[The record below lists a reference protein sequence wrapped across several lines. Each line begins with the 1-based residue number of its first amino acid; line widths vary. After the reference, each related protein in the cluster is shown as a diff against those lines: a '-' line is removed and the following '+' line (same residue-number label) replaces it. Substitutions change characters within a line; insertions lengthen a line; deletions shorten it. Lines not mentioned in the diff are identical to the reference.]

1 MAARGLEMP
10 PAAPDTPAARSEPE
24 VADPAAETA
33 VTPTPVAAPVVAEP
47 ESPPGPSVEYPSA
60 DVPAGGEDAP
70 AGMPSGI
77 DAGSGEGPAGMPS
90 GIDAGSEGAPAGM
103 PSGVE
108 AGSGEAPAGR
118 PSGIDAGSEGAPAGI
133 PSGIE
138 AGSGEGPAGRPSGI
152 YAGAEEAPAG
162 TPGPPS
168 SEPLVASAA
177 ADAPIEVDAG
187 PRKRTGI
194 AEWLS
199 AATSLLSTT
208 GTHPRVEAP
217 DSPTTDD
224 APDALPSAEPAEDE
238 AADSGADRAV
248 ARSAGPASAPSH
260 TTGDAGPGPAV
271 DAALAGAG
279 PGAHALPDA
288 DAVASAPAHTGMD
301 ADSRLETDT
310 AAGLSADAGAGV
322 DTVPDD
328 GAAPEVPDDLSDRVF
343 DHPDADVVPVG
354 ESRGGLHGEAEP
366 DVDAGSEAHAAVPPG
381 TGPVPD
387 ADAVAVVDA
396 DVVPDAD
403 VRPEAEVA
411 AGDRDAGADDDD
423 AEVGAGPGTEALA
436 PTAASPRTIVI
447 DDLDDESYEPAHMAT
462 PAPDP
467 AQPAA
472 TARHAAGAAGP
483 AAGVTGRRGGTG
495 SERPAIAIRDLDE
508 PADDRSVGRAAA
520 AGLAAGAAGTGV
532 GVAAPSGEQAAARER
547 TGGRHAA
554 RTGAAGGSPPLIRP
568 IGPSGRRRP
577 TPLLI
582 GAVLLALV
590 LVVLAVRALAGGDD
604 GEGETGPGTTQNA
617 DTTAPPNDGESVVGG
632 GDGETA
638 TDDTVATDD
647 TTATDDA
654 ATDDPGDAGD
664 DPGTTATTAAETTTT
679 ARETTTTS
687 GQAGVVPPGW
697 TEYTGGGGRYTIAHP
712 ADWRVVQVAET
723 RIQFRHPDNGTYLM
737 VDWTDDPQPDPVADW
752 QNQSQ
757 YFAARHENY
766 ETIRIEPFPYRD
778 YNAAIWEFR
787 YSAGGAD
794 LHVANLG
801 FVVGGERAFALYF
814 QTREANWAS
823 SQPLYEQFRLAF
835 QPG

>member
-1 MAARGLEMP
+1 
-10 PAAPDTPAARSEPE
+10 
-24 VADPAAETA
+24 
-33 VTPTPVAAPVVAEP
+33 
-47 ESPPGPSVEYPSA
+47 
-60 DVPAGGEDAP
+60 
-70 AGMPSGI
+70 
-77 DAGSGEGPAGMPS
+77 
-90 GIDAGSEGAPAGM
+90 
-103 PSGVE
+103 
-108 AGSGEAPAGR
+108 
-118 PSGIDAGSEGAPAGI
+118 
-133 PSGIE
+133 
-138 AGSGEGPAGRPSGI
+138 
-152 YAGAEEAPAG
+152 
-162 TPGPPS
+162 
-168 SEPLVASAA
+168 
-177 ADAPIEVDAG
+177 
-187 PRKRTGI
+187 
-194 AEWLS
+194 
-199 AATSLLSTT
+199 LLSTT

-279 PGAHALPDA
+279 SGTHALPEA
-288 DAVASAPAHTGMD
+288 DAVASAPAHTGLD
-301 ADSRLETDT
+301 ADSRLETDP
-310 AAGLSADAGAGV
+310 AAGPSADAGAGA
-322 DTVPDD
+322 DAVPDD
-328 GAAPEVPDDLSDRVF
+328 GAAPEAPGDLSDRVF

-354 ESRGGLHGEAEP
+354 ESRSGLHGEGEP

-381 TGPVPD
+381 TDPVPD
-387 ADAVAVVDA
+387 ADAVAVVEA

-423 AEVGAGPGTEALA
+423 AEGGAGPGTEALA

-483 AAGVTGRRGGTG
+483 AAGVTGRRDGTG
-495 SERPAIAIRDLDE
+495 SELPAIAIGDLDE
-508 PADDRSVGRAAA
+508 PADDRSVGRQAAA

-554 RTGAAGGSPPLIRP
+554 RTGAAGGPPPLIRP

-590 LVVLAVRALAGGDD
+590 LVVLAVRALTGGDD
-604 GEGETGPGTTQNA
+604 GEGETGPSTTQNA
-617 DTTAPPNDGESVVGG
+617 DTTEPPNDGDSGGG

-664 DPGTTATTAAETTTT
+664 DAGTTATTAAETTTT

-712 ADWRVVQVAET
+712 ADWRVVQVADT

-737 VDWTDDPQPDPVADW
+737 VDWTDDPEPDPVADW

-778 YNAAIWEFR
+778 YDAAIWEFR